1 MKKLLTFILLCAP
14 AFGLTPVMVHD
25 YGIGTNSGGK
35 IGSVFHYQLPDPN
48 GTLAGNKLICGI
60 SFTGISSV
68 TVSIADD
75 GSNSYTQEIKQSNA
89 TTGYTSGI
97 WMTAA
102 ATGTKALTVTLSTA
116 EFNFHMRCTQ
126 FAHVSMTLDKSF
138 SAGNITGPNV
148 AAGSQTTTN
157 AGDLIY
163 QFVVNGDGGNGLG
176 FVNLTTNFENATGFN
191 LLSPNLELGN
201 VGQWGVQ
208 ASAAAINPTL
218 IVNQVTHDSFDTVAV
233 AMVAD
238 TSGTLPSGMYVQME
252 GVFTINTSLGATS
265 PHAEQ
270 IPCSTGDLLVFE
282 GTTDPAAFDL
292 YHGNTNGTTG
302 WTDTDGNAYTGY
314 LVSGHTASTGQIV
327 SASNVVCPDTNSHTV
342 QVAFTDGGSPDPV
355 HWFVVKGAGARDTS
369 LASAAAI
376 GAGAGN
382 SAGCTTGICWA
393 IANQGTKATSAS
405 VCSNDVNSN
414 TGIQVTPS
422 TAKGILFVAGYTGQ
436 GPTACVLGSSSGV
449 LNTATWF
456 PTEDDACCG
465 TLDSSSIYDM
475 AVYSSTAQITV
486 QDNWTNNAAA
496 AASAAGYIA
505 VAFKAATSTQYNIGK
520 KGKTSAKG
528 KMAIQ

>member
-1 MKKLLTFILLCAP
+1 MKKLLTFILLCVP
-14 AFGLTPVMVHD
+14 AFAATPVMVHD

-68 TVSIADD
+68 TVSITDD
-75 GSNSYTQEIKQSNA
+75 GSNSYTQEQKQSDA
-89 TTGYTSGI
+89 TSGYTYGI
-97 WMTAA
+97 WATAA
-102 ATGTKALTVTLSTA
+102 ATGTKLLTVTLSTA

-126 FAHVSMTLDKSF
+126 FAHVSLTLDKAFFGS
-138 SAGNITGPNV
+138 NITGPNV
-148 AAGSQTTTN
+148 VAASQTTTN

-163 QFVVNGDGGNGLG
+163 QFVANGDQGNGFG
-176 FVNLTTNFENATGFN
+176 FVVLTTNFENATGFN

-201 VGQWGVQ
+201 AGQWGVQ
-208 ASAAAINPTL
+208 AAAGAIAPTM
-218 IVNQVTHDSFDTVAV
+218 IVNQVGATPDHFDTA
-233 AMVAD
+233 AIALVAD

-252 GVFTINTSLGATS
+252 GVFTIPNSIAS
-265 PHAEQ
+265 PRAEQ

-302 WTDTDGNAYTGY
+302 WTDTDGNTYNAY
-314 LVSGHTASTGQIV
+314 LVTGHTASTGQIV
-327 SASNVVCPDTNSHTV
+327 SASNVVCPDTNSHIV
-342 QVAFTDGGSPDPV
+342 QVAFTDAGSPDPV

-382 SAGCTTGICWA
+382 TAGCTTGICWA

-405 VCSNDVNSN
+405 ACSNDVNSN

-422 TAKGILFVAGYTGQ
+422 TSKGILFVAGYTGQ
-436 GPTACVLGSSSGV
+436 GPTACVLGSSTGV

-465 TLDSSSIYDM
+465 LLDSSSIYDI

-496 AASAAGYIA
+496 AASAAGYLA
-505 VAFKAATSTQYNIGK
+505 VAFKAATPTQYNMTR
-520 KGKTSAKG
+520 KGKTTSKG
-528 KMAIQ
+528 KVTIQ